1 VAKPVN
7 VYSKME
13 MIEIMLE
20 ERADQN
26 LLEEINRAF
35 PKGVHFY
42 YFKEM
47 KSEKMSIISRV
58 NRLDMVFLLEADEKM
73 KNKAEEFLSK
83 EEYRVVRKNNEKV
96 NEINIRRFI
105 DSIEFEKNLIRVK
118 IIFQSDGGIKF
129 DELCSH
135 VLGIDDL
142 ADIKIYRE
150 KFLVKEQGK
159 DYEVFDL

>member
-1 VAKPVN
+1 
-7 VYSKME
+7 
-13 MIEIMLE
+13 
-20 ERADQN
+20 
-26 LLEEINRAF
+26 
-35 PKGVHFY
+35 
-42 YFKEM
+42 
-47 KSEKMSIISRV
+47 
-58 NRLDMVFLLEADEKM
+58 M